1 VNERVSSWVVIA
13 CAIAACRDPRY
24 PVVPGDTALGGTQV
38 TVVPRAGEHLDV
50 DYSVVLGN
58 LGLRAKAILTPERG
72 WNPFRLA
79 EDRRRL
85 AAYVMEHGHYEGIV
99 DEPAVVWNATH
110 TSVSVS
116 WPVHEGPAYRIGS
129 VEILGAPPEQLA
141 ALTALVPF
149 KPGAPVDMVA
159 YRPVRG
165 ALADHLQ
172 AAGWGHARGWSRAF
186 VDRDAKTVAWFY
198 YLDPGP
204 RTRIGS
210 VVVEGNAHVPTRSV
224 LERAGLAAGQPFS
237 TADAR
242 RAELALLDTGAFAS
256 VNVVTDADV
265 LHLPEYPEVGGQ
277 LAVEQV
283 DPAGALVPRTLP
295 AELRV
300 RVVVVEA
307 PQARIRGEVGAE
319 GDPTR
324 LDVFTS
330 ARTVLRNLFAPQH
343 HLVVAASAGYGWI
356 VGDDHRA
363 AGAYGSALVQY
374 VHSLEVTDLR
384 VTARWRDVLY
394 PAALLREVVAG
405 PGLHRTLAPGVFVEA
420 DAFFRFGRQLD
431 QPVVQPM
438 VGPTGALELA
448 PSRDAKGLEL
458 EGSVIADHR
467 DDRVEPKQGWFLGAT
482 GSYSPGGPLGD
493 HRWLRGTGDA
503 RLFVPLGVPNGT
515 WSLALRASAGWLGL
529 ANDQGIPLGPR
540 FFGGGAFG
548 MRGFG
553 RDQLSP
559 ALCAVGVPGCDR
571 VLVGGR
577 SLAEGS
583 IELRMLPFFKQY
595 GAAMFVDAGG
605 AGAGLE
611 PFAEG
616 IAVAVGAGVR
626 LRLWYVPVAF
636 DLAYRIVDTNHGVA
650 AAPSGAW
657 DRLLGF
663 VRIGEAF

>member
-1 VNERVSSWVVIA
+1 MVA
-13 CAIAACRDPRY
+13 CAFMAAGACRDPRY
-24 PVVPGDTALGGTQV
+24 PIVPGDTKLGV
-38 TVVPRAGEHLDV
+38 TRVTIVPRAGEHLEV
-50 DYSVVLGN
+50 DYAGLLGN
-58 LGLRAKAILTPERG
+58 LGLRAKALLTPERG

-79 EDRRRL
+79 EDRRRI
-85 AAYVMEHGHYEGIV
+85 AAYVMEHGHYEGSV
-99 DEPAVVWNATH
+99 DEPELVWNGAH
-110 TSVSVS
+110 TSVAVS

-129 VEILGAPPEQLA
+129 VEIVGAPAEQLA
-141 ALTALVPF
+141 ELTALLPF
-149 KPGAPVDMVA
+149 RAGARVDMVA
-159 YRPVRG
+159 YRPLRG
-165 ALADHLQ
+165 VLADHLQ

-186 VDRDAKTVAWFY
+186 VDRSAKTVAWFY

-204 RTRIGS
+204 RTKVGS
-210 VVVEGNAHVPTRSV
+210 VMVEGNVYVPTRSV
-224 LERAGLAAGQPFS
+224 LVRAGLAPGQPFS
-237 TADAR
+237 TTEAR

-277 LAVEQV
+277 LAVDQV
-283 DPAGALVPRTLP
+283 DPAGALVPRALP
-295 AELRV
+295 AELLV

-307 PQARIRGEVGAE
+307 PQTRLRGEVGVE
-319 GDPTR
+319 GDPER

-343 HLVVAASAGYGWI
+343 HLVLAASAGYGWI

-363 AGAYGSALVQY
+363 EGAYGSALVQY
-374 VHSLEVTDLR
+374 VHPLAVTDLR

-394 PAALLREVVAG
+394 PAALLREVVVG
-405 PGLHRTLAPGVFVEA
+405 PGLHRTLAPGVFVEG

-431 QPVVQPM
+431 QPMVVA
-438 VGPTGALELA
+438 TRELELA
-448 PSRDAKGLEL
+448 PSRDATGLEL
-458 EGSVIADHR
+458 EGSVIADRR

-503 RLFVPLGVPNGT
+503 RLFLPLGAANGT

-605 AGAGLE
+605 AGAGGN

-616 IAVAVGAGVR
+616 LAVAAGAGVR

-636 DLAYRIVDTNHGVA
+636 DLAYRIVDTNHTVGA
-650 AAPSGAW
+650 QSSSSSGAW
-657 DRLLGF
+657 DRVLGF